1 MEPLLT
7 AAEMHEYD
15 RLAMK
20 DFAIPGIVLMEN
32 AGRGVATAM
41 EKEFGSLFRK
51 NILIFCGKGNNGGDG
66 FVAARHLLD
75 RRAHVTVVLM
85 GSSSQVSGDAKVNLG
100 VIRRLARKNREQN
113 LDCFEFK
120 SIDQLTRLKKSD
132 IIVDALLGT
141 GFSGEVKPPYDKVI
155 QWMNNARVPVVAV
168 DIPSGINADNG
179 EAAGVAVRAR
189 LAVTMG
195 VRKIGLMVGKGFDHA
210 GTIVVQSIGVPDWI
224 VREQH
229 IQTFLIDRTDVRKA
243 LPTRPFDAHK
253 HSIGKIFVLAGSRGL
268 TGAAAMVSLA
278 AMRMGA
284 GAVVLGTPKSVYPI
298 LAKKLTEVMVEPLE
312 ETAEGSLSPAAI
324 RSIEKFLDWADVVV
338 MGPGVSRQVETQQLV
353 RKLVGTPNK
362 PLVLDA
368 DGLNALAENI
378 DVLRKKKSGGLI
390 LTPHSGELSRLIGK
404 SAGEIERDRVS
415 IARAT
420 ARKFGVTLVLKG
432 APTVTATTDGF
443 VFVNSTGNPGMATAG
458 SGDILAGMIAAL
470 WAQKLKAAEACYC
483 GVFLHGL
490 AGDLARAEYG
500 ERGLLATDIL
510 ARSVE
515 AVRLVEDKTH

>member
-7 AAEMHEYD
+7 AAEMHECD
-15 RLAMK
+15 RLAIK
-20 DFAIPGIVLMEN
+20 DLRIPGIVLMEN
-32 AGRGVATAM
+32 AGRGVTTAI
-41 EKEFGSLFRK
+41 EKEFGPLLRK

-66 FVAARHLLD
+66 FVAARHLLN
-75 RRAHVTVVLM
+75 RGAYVTVVLM
-85 GSSSQVSGDAKVNLG
+85 GSSREVSGDAKVHLA
-100 VIRRLARKNREQN
+100 IIQRLVRKNRQKS
-113 LDCFEFK
+113 LDFFEFR
-120 SIDQLTRLKKSD
+120 SIGQLARLKKSD

-141 GFSGEVKPPYDKVI
+141 GFSGKVKTPYNKVI
-155 QWMNNARVPVVAV
+155 EWMNNARIPVVAV
-168 DIPSGINADNG
+168 DMPSGINADNG
-179 EAAGVAVRAR
+179 EATGVAVRAR
-189 LAVTMG
+189 LSVTMG
-195 VRKIGLMVGKGFDHA
+195 LRKIGLIVGKGHEHA
-210 GTIVVQSIGVPDWI
+210 GTIVVQSIGVPDQI
-224 VREQH
+224 VREQQF
-229 IQTFLIDRTDVRKA
+229 QTFLVDRIDVGRV
-243 LPTRPFDAHK
+243 LPRRPFDAHK

-312 ETAEGSLSPAAI
+312 ETAEGSLGPAAV

-338 MGPGVSRQVETQQLV
+338 IGPGVSRHVETQQLV
-353 RKLVGTPNK
+353 RNLVGTLNK

-378 DVLRKKKSGGLI
+378 DVLRKKKSTGMI
-390 LTPHSGELSRLIGK
+390 LTPHSGELSRLIKK
-404 SAGEIERDRVS
+404 SAEEIERDRVS

-420 ARKFGVTLVLKG
+420 ARKFEVTLVLKG
-432 APTVTATTDGF
+432 APTVTATSDGY

-470 WAQKLKAAEACYC
+470 WAQRLKAAEACYC

-490 AGDLARAEYG
+490 AGDIAKGEYG

-510 ARSVE
+510 AKSVE
-515 AVRLVEDKTH
+515 AVRVVEEKTH